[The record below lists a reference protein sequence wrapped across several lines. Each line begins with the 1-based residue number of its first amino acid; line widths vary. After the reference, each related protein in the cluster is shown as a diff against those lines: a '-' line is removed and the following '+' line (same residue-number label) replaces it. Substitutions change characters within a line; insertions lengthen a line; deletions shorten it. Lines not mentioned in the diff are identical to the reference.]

1 MTMETIHFDDKC
13 TIECTRNGQKVEADI
28 LTFKENQFLS
38 VVFQKSVKLQLQYNT
53 EKSVYIGN
61 MSGLEFITEGPEKFV
76 SNTEDKQWQKFV

>member
-38 VVFQKSVKLQLQYNT
+38 VVFQKSVKLQLQYINNY
-53 EKSVYIGN
+53 KN
-61 MSGLEFITEGPEKFV
+61 
-76 SNTEDKQWQKFV
+76 

>member
-1 MTMETIHFDDKC
+1 MESIHFDDKC
-13 TIECTRNGQKVEADI
+13 TIECTRNGQKEEADI
-28 LTFKENQFLS
+28 LTFKENQFLR

-76 SNTEDKQWQKFV
+76 SKHGR

>member
-1 MTMETIHFDDKC
+1 METIHFDDKC
-13 TIECTRNGQKVEADI
+13 TIECTRNGHKVEADI

-76 SNTEDKQWQKFV
+76 SKNGR

>member
-1 MTMETIHFDDKC
+1 METIHFDDKC
-13 TIECTRNGQKVEADI
+13 TTECTRNGQKVEADI

-38 VVFQKSVKLQLQYNT
+38 VVFPKSVKLQLQYNT

-76 SNTEDKQWQKFV
+76 SKHGR

>member
-1 MTMETIHFDDKC
+1 MIRMTMETIHFDDKC

-28 LTFKENQFLS
+28 LNFKENQFLS
-38 VVFQKSVKLQLQYNT
+38 VVFQKTVKLQLQYNT

-76 SNTEDKQWQKFV
+76 SKQGR

>member
-61 MSGLEFITEGPEKFV
+61 MSCLLYTSDAADE
-76 SNTEDKQWQKFV
+76 

>member
-53 EKSVYIGN
+53 EKNVIIVII
-61 MSGLEFITEGPEKFV
+61 LCIWFFI
-76 SNTEDKQWQKFV
+76 

>member
-53 EKSVYIGN
+53 EKNVSSGN
-61 MSGLEFITEGPEKFV
+61 LSGLECITDGPEKFV
-76 SNTEDKQWQKFV
+76 SKHGR

>member
-1 MTMETIHFDDKC
+1 MTMETILFDDKC
-13 TIECTRNGQKVEADI
+13 TIECTRNGLKVEADI

-76 SNTEDKQWQKFV
+76 SKHGR

>member
-38 VVFQKSVKLQLQYNT
+38 VVFQNRLNYNYNIT
-53 EKSVYIGN
+53 QKKVCI
-61 MSGLEFITEGPEKFV
+61 LET
-76 SNTEDKQWQKFV
+76 

>member
-61 MSGLEFITEGPEKFV
+61 MSGLEYITEVTEKYLI
-76 SNTEDKQWQKFV
+76 KHGR

>member
-1 MTMETIHFDDKC
+1 METIHYDHKC

-76 SNTEDKQWQKFV
+76 SKHGR